1 MMIKLRGGTAA
12 FQIETERSMA
22 RGSQR
27 GKVCKECE
35 SGEVQD
41 VENWLYTEIMAN
53 WQLSYCPL
61 QVLSII
67 SDMWHARFN

>member
-41 VENWLYTEIMAN
+41 VENWLLRL
-53 WQLSYCPL
+53 WQIGSFLT
-61 QVLSII
+61 VLC
-67 SDMWHARFN
+67 M